1 MGIDAS
7 FGAPFA
13 EQLEFF
19 RAKLNLPTARWD
31 DIMHAAHDRAFV
43 VAGAAKADLLA
54 DLRGAVDRAIAK
66 GEGIEAFRQRFFAI
80 AEQHGWAYT
89 GMETAGGRDW
99 RTRVIYQTNM
109 ATSHAAGRYHQLT
122 DPRLLARRPYWR
134 YIHNDSVAHPRPL
147 HKQWGDMGLTLRHD
161 DPFWRTH
168 FPPNGWGCRCR
179 VKAVRAPEGDDATAP
194 PAGWDE
200 INPKTGAPF
209 GIDKGFA
216 YAPGASTA
224 AELRQFAEQKARTLP
239 PEIGR
244 AFRQDVARQAG
255 KRSMRSEEVATRLGD
270 LREPALTPVER
281 TARDH
286 VVEQGKATGHEH
298 GVAIRDG
305 KIVEKFSSNAP
316 NRLVV
321 PAFDAAVDVHHNHSL
336 GDSLSPADLMLLL
349 KRDDIATVFVH
360 GHEGA
365 TYSARRLGAVRA
377 DAKAV
382 VATAM
387 AEAVEK
393 LRAAVDAGVVS
404 RRDAESGLKFV
415 VAAVLLDR
423 AGVLAYTFNSP
434 AVLEMAKKVANL

>member
-1 MGIDAS
+1 MAIEAV
-7 FGAPFA
+7 FGEPFA

-54 DLRGAVDRAIAK
+54 DLRGAVDKAIAK

-80 AEQHGWAYT
+80 AEQHGWPYT

-109 ATSHAAGRYHQLT
+109 ATSHAAGRYRQLT

-161 DPFWRTH
+161 HPFWQTH

-194 PAGWDE
+194 PEGWDE
-200 INPKTGAPF
+200 VNPKTGAPF

-224 AELRQFAEQKARTLP
+224 AELRQFAAQKAQQLP
-239 PEIGR
+239 PKIGQ
-244 AFRQDVARQAG
+244 AFKQDVTRHP
-255 KRSMRSEEVATRLGD
+255 MRSEEVAARLDD
-270 LREPALTPVER
+270 LRDPALTPIEH

-305 KIVEKFSSNAP
+305 RIVASFSSGAP
-316 NRLVV
+316 NHLVM
-321 PAFDAAVDVHHNHSL
+321 PKFDAAVDIHHNHSL
-336 GDSLSPADLMLLL
+336 GDSLSPADLFLLL

-365 TYSARRLGAVRA
+365 TYSARRLGAARA

-382 VATAM
+382 VAAAM
-387 AEAVEK
+387 GEAANK
-393 LRAAVDAGVVS
+393 LRAAIAAGVVS
-404 RRDAESGLKFV
+404 LDDANAGLKFV